1 MDVATSVE
9 GIPMGRSRASLSARH
24 PLARRLAVRLTGNR
38 RGQRV
43 LAWTAFVSQALMG
56 IGTGASV
63 GDSGERAVLEALR
76 ASSPGPYRVFDVGA
90 NRGDYLRLVLDVL
103 GDRDVSVHCF
113 EPGESTFRL
122 LGEGLEKDPVGG
134 VVLNRLALGAEP
146 GERTLYYDEPG
157 SEMASLTLRR
167 LDHFGMR
174 FDRSETVQVDT
185 VDHYCETHGVSRIDL
200 LKCDV
205 EGHELDV
212 FHGAAEMFA
221 AGLIGM
227 ATFEFGGGN
236 IDTRTYFQ
244 DFFYFFEG
252 VGMSLSRVTPSGYPA
267 PIDSY
272 REIDEQFRVTNF
284 VAVRRPGEVRDSPGG
299 LGKTTT

>member
-1 MDVATSVE
+1 
-9 GIPMGRSRASLSARH
+9 
-24 PLARRLAVRLTGNR
+24 
-38 RGQRV
+38 
-43 LAWTAFVSQALMG
+43 MG
-56 IGTGASV
+56 IGTGSGV
-63 GDSGERAVLEALR
+63 GESGERAVLEALR
-76 ASSPGPYRVFDVGA
+76 GSGPGPYCVFDVGA

-103 GDRDVSVHCF
+103 AGRDVSVHCF
-113 EPGESTFRL
+113 EPGERTFRL
-122 LGEGLEKDPVGG
+122 LEESVAQDPVGG

-146 GERTLYYDEPG
+146 GEGTLHYDEPG

-174 FDRSETVQVDT
+174 FDRSETVLVDT
-185 VDHYCETHGVSRIDL
+185 VDHYCETHGVSHIDL

-212 FHGAAEMFA
+212 FHGAERMFA

-252 VGMSLSRVTPSGYPA
+252 VGMSLSRVTPSGYLA

-272 REIDEQFRVTNF
+272 GEIDEQFRVTNF
-284 VAVRRPGEVRDSPGG
+284 VAVRKHPASES
-299 LGKTTT
+299 

>member
-1 MDVATSVE
+1 MGAPCIVGVATSTE
-9 GIPMGRSRASLSARH
+9 GIPMGQDRASLSARH
-24 PLARRLAVRLTGNR
+24 PLARKLAVRLTGNR
-38 RGQRV
+38 RGQRL
-43 LAWTAFVSQALMG
+43 LAWTSFVSHALMG
-56 IGTGASV
+56 IGTGSGV

-76 ASSPGPYRVFDVGA
+76 GSGPSPYCVFDVGA

-113 EPGESTFRL
+113 EPGERAYRL
-122 LGEGLEKDPVGG
+122 LEESVAQDAGDS
-134 VVLNRLALGAEP
+134 VVLNRVALGAEV

-174 FDRSETVQVDT
+174 FDRSETVLVDT
-185 VDHYCETHGVSRIDL
+185 VDNYCETHGVPHIDL

-212 FHGAAEMFA
+212 FHGAARMLA

-244 DFFYFFEG
+244 DFFYLFEG
-252 VGMSLSRVTPSGYPA
+252 VGMSLLRVTPSGYLA
-267 PIDSY
+267 PIESY

-284 VAVRRPGEVRDSPGG
+284 VAVRRRAAGQS
-299 LGKTTT
+299 